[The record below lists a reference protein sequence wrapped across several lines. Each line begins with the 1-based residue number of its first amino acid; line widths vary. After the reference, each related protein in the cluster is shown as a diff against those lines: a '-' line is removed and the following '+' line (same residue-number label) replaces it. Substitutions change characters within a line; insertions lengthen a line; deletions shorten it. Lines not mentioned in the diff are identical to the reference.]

1 MLKDRVLK
9 FLKLEGLM
17 DTLSDYVETKFA
29 LLKLEIREEVIQ
41 LISKVLVGL
50 LIIGAMIF
58 VLLFLSFGVAYAI
71 GLKLG
76 TTVGFIIV
84 AGFYLLLMIL
94 FIVFRKDMS
103 NKLEEKLNDVTKK
116 KDN

>member
-1 MLKDRVLK
+1 MLKERVLK

-29 LLKLEIREEVIQ
+29 LLKLEIKEDVIQ

-50 LIIGAMIF
+50 LIFGAMIF
-58 VLLFLSFGVAYAI
+58 ALLLLSFAAAYAI
-71 GLKLG
+71 GVKLG
-76 TTVGFIIV
+76 VTAGFVIV

-94 FIVFRKDMS
+94 FIVFRKDIS
-103 NKLEEKLNDVTKK
+103 IKVEEKLNEVTKK
-116 KDN
+116 KDI